1 VATLFL
7 VSTPI
12 GNLGD
17 LSPRAADTLRDVT
30 RVLAEDTR
38 RTRLLTERVG
48 SSARLV
54 SLHAHNESKRIAQ
67 LLAWL
72 DAGEDLALVSDAGTP
87 LLSDPG
93 ARVVRAVLDG
103 GHSVVPIPGP
113 SAILAALVA
122 SGLPSE
128 RFTFLGFVPR
138 KGTERRELLE
148 RVASSAETAVIFE
161 SPQRL
166 QALLGALAEACGPER
181 RVAVTRELTKLHEE
195 IIRGTLEEA
204 NAYYREH
211 PPKGEVTVVVAPAS
225 ESEHDVQRKGDLEV
239 EARRLAAELLAEGRK
254 PSEAAKELAVRLD
267 LARNEAYRVVQQS
280 IAQSTTEQSTDESA
294 SA

>member
-17 LSPRAADTLRDVT
+17 LSPRAADTLRDVS

-48 SSARLV
+48 SSAPLV
-54 SLHAHNESKRIAQ
+54 SLHAHNESRRIAQ
-67 LLAWL
+67 ILGWL
-72 DAGEDLALVSDAGTP
+72 DGGENLALVSDAGTP

-93 ARVVRAVLDG
+93 ARLVRAVLDA
-103 GHSVVPIPGP
+103 GHVVVPIPGP

-122 SGLPSE
+122 SGLPTE
-128 RFTFLGFVPR
+128 TFTFLGFVPR
-138 KGTERRELLE
+138 KGIERRQLLE
-148 RVASSAETAVIFE
+148 RVASSRETTVLFE

-166 QALLGALAEACGPER
+166 APLLEALAEGCGPGR

-195 IIRGTLEEA
+195 IVRGTLQEA
-204 NAYYREH
+204 SAYYREH

-225 ESEHDVQRKGDLEV
+225 ESEHEVQRRGDLEV
-239 EARRLAAELLAEGRK
+239 EARSLAAELLAGGMK
-254 PSEAAKELAVRLD
+254 PSVAAKELAARLD
-267 LARNEAYRVVQQS
+267 LTRNEAYRVVQES
-280 IAQSTTEQSTDESA
+280 IELSTDSTE
-294 SA
+294 